1 MMNIL
6 PDPVMY
12 SMTALLV
19 GFIIIATFATIAGIS
34 IGVAVLLDKL
44 AAYIMKRWWKYG
56 ER

>member
-19 GFIIIATFATIAGIS
+19 GFIIIAVFATIAGIS

-56 ER
+56 GR